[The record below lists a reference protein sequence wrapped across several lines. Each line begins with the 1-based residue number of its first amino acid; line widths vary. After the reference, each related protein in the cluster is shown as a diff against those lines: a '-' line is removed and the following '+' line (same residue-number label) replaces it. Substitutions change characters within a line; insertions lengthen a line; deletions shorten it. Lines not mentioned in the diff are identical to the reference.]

1 MSLRSGLSRLLM
13 DSEVESLRLSEC
25 GMGPG
30 FSESFLAAALA
41 TASRRSSMK
50 VFMGSEFSLLVV
62 GGRVCGRTRGRR
74 DC

>member
-13 DSEVESLRLSEC
+13 DSEVESSEC

-50 VFMGSEFSLLVV
+50 VFMGSKFSLLVV